1 MTVEEFEKKV
11 KMWGDLCG
19 MNTDLSNGKGQDALD
34 ALKVMLSD
42 EGIDELIINTNLG
55 AVCQKYL
62 HHDGFHEMV
71 DRIVSIVISLQRMH
85 NDELAALEEK
95 MRWRKYD
102 DEPFSSAS
110 GNILL
115 HYKSRD
121 GEDVF
126 AVGDAAELE
135 EQCAGVYGITP
146 DRQVYK
152 LNIFWRPFDLPEES
166 DAKKANSVQ

>member
-55 AVCQKYL
+55 AVCHKYL

-71 DRIVSIVISLQRMH
+71 DRIVSIIRSLQKMH
-85 NDELAALEEK
+85 NEELAALKEK
-95 MRWRKYD
+95 MRWRDEHAEHAPKDESVLIYHIDYDASDGVEFTKMKYMYCS
-102 DEPFSSAS
+102 DE
-110 GNILL
+110 
-115 HYKSRD
+115 
-121 GEDVF
+121 
-126 AVGDAAELE
+126 ELVYPCIWWRQLDMP
-135 EQCAGVYGITP
+135 EQ
-146 DRQVYK
+146 
-152 LNIFWRPFDLPEES
+152 
-166 DAKKANSVQ
+166 AK

>member
-55 AVCQKYL
+55 AVCHKYL

-71 DRIVSIVISLQRMH
+71 ERIVSIIRSLQRMH
-85 NDELAALEEK
+85 NEELAALKEQY
-95 MRWRKYD
+95 RWRKQSEEPVPKDILVEVYD
-102 DEPFSSAS
+102 PCSRMLDSVRLDDAS
-110 GNILL
+110 DDDYVSQSEYWRPL
-115 HYKSRD
+115 
-121 GEDVF
+121 DVS
-126 AVGDAAELE
+126 LE
-135 EQCAGVYGITP
+135 E
-146 DRQVYK
+146 
-152 LNIFWRPFDLPEES
+152 
-166 DAKKANSVQ
+166 AK

>member
-55 AVCQKYL
+55 AVCHKYL

-71 DRIVSIVISLQRMH
+71 ERIVSIIRSLQGMH
-85 NDELAALEEK
+85 NEELAALKEQY
-95 MRWRKYD
+95 RWRKQSEEPVPRDILVEVYDPSSRMLDAVRLDDAYD
-102 DEPFSSAS
+102 D
-110 GNILL
+110 
-115 HYKSRD
+115 Y
-121 GEDVF
+121 
-126 AVGDAAELE
+126 
-135 EQCAGVYGITP
+135 
-146 DRQVYK
+146 
-152 LNIFWRPFDLPEES
+152 
-166 DAKKANSVQ
+166 